1 MAARS
6 AKESDAD
13 HGGDDDDDV
22 FHEVGVSHFY
32 GDNAKQFGGGGGGG
46 EDKLS
51 SKDSIDNETLGGEVI
66 LDHDA
71 GVGGGG
77 KGGDENSV
85 KAQAEKYSD
94 VSSAGAEV
102 QTDSPPGDLVS
113 EGHHDGQLP
122 AQSLLK

>member
-13 HGGDDDDDV
+13 HGGDGDDV

-32 GDNAKQFGGGGGGG
+32 GDNAKQFGGGGGG

-77 KGGDENSV
+77 KGGDDNV

-94 VSSAGAEV
+94 VSSAGAQV
-102 QTDSPPGDLVS
+102 QTDSSPGDLVS